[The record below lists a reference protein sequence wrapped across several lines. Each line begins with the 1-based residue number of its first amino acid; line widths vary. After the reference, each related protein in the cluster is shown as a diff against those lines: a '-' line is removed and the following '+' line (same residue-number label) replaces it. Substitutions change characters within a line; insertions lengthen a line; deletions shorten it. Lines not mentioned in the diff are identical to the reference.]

1 MEKKVNSTEE
11 KTVEISEE
19 MIVKKKRKRLFI
31 ILSILAVILIA
42 LKINK
47 SRGFKDPFDDVDI
60 LTKTGV
66 ITNEKLRDM
75 NTLTKKLEED
85 YNSGNLSDDEYIM
98 QSAYSIFEQ
107 DKLNSEYKDLY
118 LDYYN
123 PSTLLKEVNGMYDKL
138 SDETLMYIYEKFT
151 LADVT
156 WNVSDDGEVRDMNN
170 DNSDYQIKLMD
181 NDAKLSQLDQ
191 VKLSDNGNFLVYYTK
206 QGHNAITDNDAN
218 RIAGILEQ
226 SVDTYKSKFGY
237 DYKYI
242 AHFEVLSPDMSACP
256 SVGAKSKACK
266 LLKNND
272 IDIKYL
278 NTAMP
283 VYVIETGSED
293 VLGYYLPYFNELEQL
308 VVKIETLL
316 KDHGVPM
323 SQAAATYSFPYF
335 VVSSN
340 MGSLDN
346 TNIVTAHELFHHYQH
361 YICGNGKYTECPEGN
376 FTIETTAN
384 FASINVNNINKI
396 NTAINGHAAAFSRDS
411 EISLDK
417 AADGYGAF
425 VFTYNYADIVPNGS
439 KYVLE
444 SVAAQNRLDYL
455 ADNAGDKYKDVLVT
469 TAEKNLT
476 HDYNNQLVIAAR
488 DGNYYYPSGHAT
500 IGYDNTIQTNSM
512 DYSSSHYYYINP
524 RGYKKGAQLSF
535 SGNSRDLTLL
545 LFIYEGNTYKKLYTY
560 TLDSGNGEFVI
571 NIDDFNHYGQVA
583 FALVNSKINETLRYT
598 YQLDINGTKTPT
610 VTADSLNIKKETR
623 DINDF
628 NSFICSSVE
637 DNSSY
642 NVITQLKLSFNK
654 KGKIDDMYYKG
665 TIRLKEFAP
674 DDPAYKFAKNLVS
687 GAFKLMQIA
696 YKEQFKY
703 FKVITEEQDDRYMIT
718 FKITKN
724 YYDALNNSLKIKGQ
738 TKYDIISEI
747 EGEGFICH
755 YSK

>member
-1 MEKKVNSTEE
+1 MEKKSTEVVQNE
-11 KTVEISEE
+11 DLAF
-19 MIVKKKRKRLFI
+19 KKKRKRLFI
-31 ILSILAVILIA
+31 ILGIIAIILIV

-60 LTKTGV
+60 LGDTGV
-66 ITNEKLRDM
+66 INNEKLRNT
-75 NTLTKKLEED
+75 NTLPKKLEED
-85 YNSGNLSDDEYIM
+85 YKSGKLSNDEYIM
-98 QSAYSIFEQ
+98 QSAYSIFDK
-107 DKLNSEYKDLY
+107 DKLDSRYKDLS

-123 PSTLLKEVNGMYDKL
+123 PSALLKEVNGMYDKL
-138 SDETLMYIYEKFT
+138 SDETLMYIYDKFT
-151 LADVT
+151 LTDVN
-156 WNVSDDGEVRDMNN
+156 WNVSEDETKVSDMNN
-170 DNSDYQIKLMD
+170 DGSDYEVRLMN
-181 NDAKLSQLDQ
+181 NDAKLSQLDE

-206 QGHNAITDNDAN
+206 KGHNAITDIDAG

-237 DYKYI
+237 DYKYN
-242 AHFEVLSPDMSACP
+242 AHFEVLSPDMSECP
-256 SVGAKSKACK
+256 PVGSKRKACR
-266 LLKNND
+266 LLKSNN
-272 IDIKYL
+272 IDTKYL

-283 VYVIETGSED
+283 VYIIETGSD
-293 VLGYYLPYFNELEQL
+293 DLLGYYMPYYNEFAQII
-308 VVKIETLL
+308 VKIETLF
-316 KDHGVPM
+316 KDRGIPLEQ
-323 SQAAATYSFPYF
+323 SAATYSFPYF
-335 VVSSN
+335 VVNSN

-361 YICGNGKYTECPEGN
+361 YICGDGKYVECPEGN

-384 FASINVNNINKI
+384 FASINVNNINKY
-396 NTAINGHAAAFSRDS
+396 NTAVNRQAANFSSDS
-411 EISLDK
+411 EVSIDK

-425 VFTYNYADIVPNGS
+425 VFAYNYADIVPNGS
-439 KYVLE
+439 KYVFD
-444 SVAAQNRLDYL
+444 SVKYENRLDYF
-455 ADNAGDKYKDVLVT
+455 ADKAGDKYKDVLVT
-469 TAEKNLT
+469 TASKNLT
-476 HDYNNQLVIAAR
+476 HDYSNQLVIAAM
-488 DGNYYYPSGHAT
+488 DGNYYYPSGHET
-500 IGYDNTIQTNSM
+500 IGYNNVTKTNSM

-545 LFIYEGNTYKKLYTY
+545 LFIYEGNTYKELYTY
-560 TLDSGNGEFVI
+560 SLNGEEFVI
-571 NIDDFNHYGQVA
+571 NIDDFSHYSQVA
-583 FALVNSKINETLRYT
+583 FALVNSKTNETLRYT
-598 YQLDINGTKTPT
+598 YQLDTNGSKIPT
-610 VTADSLNIKKETR
+610 VSADSLNLKKETR

-642 NVITQLKLSFNK
+642 NVITQIKLSFDK
-654 KGKIDDMYYKG
+654 KGKINDMYYKG

-674 DDPAYKFAKNLVS
+674 DDPAYRIAKNLVS

-703 FKVITEEQDDRYMIT
+703 FKVITEEQDDKYMIT